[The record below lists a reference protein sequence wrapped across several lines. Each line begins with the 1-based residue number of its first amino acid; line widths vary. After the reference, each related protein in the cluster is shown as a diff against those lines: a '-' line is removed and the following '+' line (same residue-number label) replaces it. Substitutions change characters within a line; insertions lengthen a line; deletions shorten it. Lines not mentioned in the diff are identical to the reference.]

1 MTGQVFGDRYQVGD
15 TLGFGGMSE
24 VHRGR
29 DLRLGRDVAIKVLR
43 ADLAR
48 DPSFQARFRR
58 EAQNA
63 ASLNHPAIVAVY
75 DTGETQGETGPVP
88 YIVMEYVDG
97 ETLRD
102 LLRREGP
109 LQPKRAMEI
118 VADICA
124 ALDFSHRH
132 GIVHRDI
139 KPANVML
146 TRGGAVKVMDFGI
159 ARAVA
164 DGQATMTATAAVIGT
179 AQYLS
184 PEQARGEAVD
194 ARSDVYATGCV
205 LYELLTGSPPF
216 TGDSPVAVAY
226 QHVREEPKAP
236 SSVKPG
242 LPQEMDAIVLKALNK
257 NPLNRY
263 QTAAEMRADLV
274 RALSGQMVQAPK
286 VMTAEERTQIIGG
299 MPSQAPP
306 AGPPIL
312 APPRPAM
319 RDDWDEPEESSRAKR
334 IWGFVG
340 IGVICAALLAG
351 AIWLTLRVTNPP
363 DRVTQVNVP
372 TLSGLTVDQAL
383 AKLQESNLSPGT
395 QTPVESSNDNK
406 NKVVDQNP
414 SEGTLVDEG
423 TKVNIQVGKGVTAV
437 QVPVLSAMTEEQANA
452 ALGKVG
458 LKMKKTTESSEEAYR
473 DRVTKQDPAEGSEV
487 KPGSTVTVTF
497 GTGPEMVQIPDGIVG
512 MQLDAAKQA
521 LEDAGLNSTDQSAKS
536 GQPKDQVLSMTRFDN
551 GQPANPG
558 DKVQKGFTV
567 NLTWSD
573 FSQFTLPNI
582 TQQKPEDAVKALN
595 NLGWKGDVSTLQ
607 TGATE
612 VETSEPTQ
620 VGLILGQSP
629 AANSVIDKTAKINIQ
644 IGKLQTIY
652 LPDLAGL
659 TYDQAVGQLQS
670 MGWRGSLQTG
680 PDVPNP
686 PKGKGRTVA
695 PGFQNPGPGQQI
707 TILDNVAV
715 NLYAAEPPPP
725 PTKTT
730 PSGPTT
736 STAATQPNNTVPIT
750 TRRRGR
756 GGNG

>member
-1 MTGQVFGDRYQVGD
+1 M
-15 TLGFGGMSE
+15 
-24 VHRGR
+24 
-29 DLRLGRDVAIKVLR
+29 
-43 ADLAR
+43 
-48 DPSFQARFRR
+48 
-58 EAQNA
+58 
-63 ASLNHPAIVAVY
+63 
-75 DTGETQGETGPVP
+75 
-88 YIVMEYVDG
+88 
-97 ETLRD
+97 
-102 LLRREGP
+102 
-109 LQPKRAMEI
+109 
-118 VADICA
+118 
-124 ALDFSHRH
+124 
-132 GIVHRDI
+132 
-139 KPANVML
+139 
-146 TRGGAVKVMDFGI
+146 
-159 ARAVA
+159 
-164 DGQATMTATAAVIGT
+164 
-179 AQYLS
+179 
-184 PEQARGEAVD
+184 
-194 ARSDVYATGCV
+194 
-205 LYELLTGSPPF
+205 
-216 TGDSPVAVAY
+216 
-226 QHVREEPKAP
+226 
-236 SSVKPG
+236 
-242 LPQEMDAIVLKALNK
+242 
-257 NPLNRY
+257 
-263 QTAAEMRADLV
+263 
-274 RALSGQMVQAPK
+274 
-286 VMTAEERTQIIGG
+286 
-299 MPSQAPP
+299 
-306 AGPPIL
+306 
-312 APPRPAM
+312 
-319 RDDWDEPEESSRAKR
+319 
-334 IWGFVG
+334 
-340 IGVICAALLAG
+340 ICAALLAG

-383 AKLQESNLSPGT
+383 AKLKESNLSPGT

-536 GQPKDQVLSMTRFDN
+536 DQPKDQVLSMTRFDN

-644 IGKLQTIY
+644 IGKLKTIY